1 MKRVLISAIAAGAL
15 LGQLHA
21 VEVYKDGDKSFGVFG
36 TARAMLGYGWN
47 FDSHSTPVSY
57 SRNEQN
63 DILYGIQGN
72 SRIGINFTVGK
83 VFGAALIG
91 AGESTFRNGSGTA
104 GFRQLYA
111 GYDFGDAGKLL
122 AGKNE
127 LITSM
132 GGFSSDT
139 WNTDSGL
146 NGFGGTSTSTR
157 RFQVAY
163 SVAGVTASISENDV
177 VDSGYEKPLKNWQKS
192 IPRIS
197 VGYEYKDSSIRAK
210 VAASYAY
217 SNATG
222 VTTNTITKVNDGG
235 TTTPEQQVK
244 TKATSHKNIAL
255 ITAGV
260 RPVFGEQY
268 VSALLTY
275 GLNANSVGETSIVG
289 AGLQRGFGVTNTISA
304 SDLGLSFGSADV
316 NTYAAMLEYGI
327 NLTDDFALKVGA
339 GYQFTSAWM
348 GSEYGKLHSY
358 AAFVQLPY
366 KVGAGFNIIP
376 QVGYLGTTRKSDNT
390 AGATYD
396 NTGSVLATVQFALN
410 F

>member
-36 TARAMLGYGWN
+36 TARAIVGYGWN
-47 FDSHSTPVSY
+47 FNSSSTPGTY
-57 SRNEQN
+57 SRSEQN

-83 VFGAALIG
+83 VFGAALLG
-91 AGESTFRNGSGTA
+91 AGESTMYGDRTNTA

-139 WNTDSGL
+139 WNNDSGL

-163 SVAGVTASISENDV
+163 SVAGVTVSISQNEFG
-177 VDSGYEKPLKNWQKS
+177 SGADYKNWQKQ

-197 VGYEYKDSSIRAK
+197 LGYEYKDSSIRAK
-210 VAASYAY
+210 VAASYAHK
-217 SNATG
+217 NATA
-222 VTTNTITKVNDGG
+222 TMTNGS
-235 TTTPEQQVK
+235 
-244 TKATSHKNIAL
+244 ATNVEGHRDMVL
-255 ITAGV
+255 VTAGV
-260 RPVFGEQY
+260 RPTFGDQY

-275 GLNANSVGETSIVG
+275 GLNAHRVGETSIVT
-289 AGLQRGFGVTNTISA
+289 AGLQRGFGTSHTNNI
-304 SDLGLSFGSADV
+304 GSSMTGTDV
-316 NTYAAMLEYGI
+316 NTYAAMLEYGV

-339 GYQFTSAWM
+339 GYQFTSGNANQTKM
-348 GSEYGKLHSY
+348 HSY
-358 AAFVQLPY
+358 AGFLQLPY

-376 QVGYLGTTRKSDNT
+376 QVGYIGTTVKGDNP
-390 AGATYD
+390 AGASYS